1 MSGPVQFISHNF
13 FTYENLLSY
22 IMEKNRKNKI
32 QEKVKELESII
43 KYFEEAEIDL
53 DLAVE
58 KYEKAAKLVTDL
70 NSILKE
76 YETRINKISSP
87 EL

>member
-1 MSGPVQFISHNF
+1 
-13 FTYENLLSY
+13 
-22 IMEKNRKNKI
+22 MEKNRKNKI